1 MARRVLTGIAALAC
15 VLATAGCIHLGTQQR
30 GPSPGR
36 ADFSVVPPPPAP
48 QPPGPAPV
56 RVRPRTGPDALP
68 YRLWHRYFRGRL
80 AYVVRVSL
88 PDVHAELLFASDRA
102 HPHRAFE
109 RFDALRRR
117 AGSAIVASGAFFGE
131 RSHRTMGTLISAGQV
146 WQGEPTDDL
155 GTALE
160 IDARGVAVLRT
171 LRLQAAR
178 RDCPFFFQA
187 GPRLVRDGSIW
198 LHPRFEGFKDP
209 VLLDRARRVA
219 AGIAHGGR
227 VLLLVGF
234 PQPISLPTEAE
245 AMRDLGC
252 RDAMNLDG
260 GSSAALAIGNR
271 VLVRPDTPLTHLVV
285 FRPDA

>member
-1 MARRVLTGIAALAC
+1 MARLLLPVVASLAC
-15 VLATAGCIHLGTQQR
+15 VLATSGCLHLGMQQR
-30 GPSPGR
+30 GPAPGR
-36 ADFSVVPPPPAP
+36 ADFGVVPPPP
-48 QPPGPAPV
+48 PPPPPAASSL
-56 RVRPRTGPDALP
+56 RVRPRTGPQALP
-68 YRLWHRYFRGRL
+68 YRIWRRHFRGRL

-88 PDVHAELLFASDRA
+88 PDVHAELLFARDRA
-102 HPHRAFE
+102 HPHRACE

-117 AGSAIVASGAFFGE
+117 AGAAIVASGAFFGE
-131 RSHRTMGTLISAGQV
+131 SSHRTMGTLISAGQV
-146 WQGEPTDDL
+146 WQGQPRDDL

-171 LRLQAAR
+171 LKIEAAR

-198 LHPRFEGFKDP
+198 LHPRFEGFRDP

-219 AGIAHGGR
+219 AGLSHGGR

-234 PQPISLPTEAE
+234 PQPISLRTEAE

-260 GSSAALAIGNR
+260 GSSAALAIGDR

-285 FRPDA
+285 FQPDA